1 MYRPPPLPPEESG
14 GGVCTQ
20 AISKTIGWG
29 ELSQKLNFMGGNFSK
44 ARMNLGVGFKIFK
57 LSQIAVPPVTGNKR
71 PPLNCPP
78 HIEIV
83 EINSPLSDGD
93 PYEYGRDKI
102 IRFFALESH

>member
-1 MYRPPPLPPEESG
+1 M
-14 GGVCTQ
+14 
-20 AISKTIGWG
+20 G
-29 ELSQKLNFMGGNFSK
+29 ELSQKLNFMGGHFSK

-83 EINSPLSDGD
+83 EINSPLSDDD

>member
-1 MYRPPPLPPEESG
+1 M
-14 GGVCTQ
+14 
-20 AISKTIGWG
+20 G
-29 ELSQKLNFMGGNFSK
+29 ELSQKLNFMGGHFST

-93 PYEYGRDKI
+93 PYEHGRDKI